1 MAGTRGASNGNPG
14 AARSRNRGA
23 TSADSHGTDAMKGPE
38 SSGPLSHKH
47 RTRGPKHC
55 ISAPG
60 FNHWDR
66 GRDIWN
72 RALGRRLGGFRRRDV
87 LGECLSPACH
97 STVACGHSDSSARH
111 QGVVADEMSIR
122 PLETMRLV
130 QCLSVFGFASR
141 EALSILMICA
151 AKPSLISLWRGTGCE
166 TLVVGLGTNRAS
178 YRAG

>member
-14 AARSRNRGA
+14 VARSRNRGP
-23 TSADSHGTDAMKGPE
+23 TPADSHGTDAMKGPE
-38 SSGPLSHKH
+38 SSGPSSHKH
-47 RTRGPKHC
+47 RTRGPKRC

-130 QCLSVFGFASR
+130 QCLSVFVFASR
-141 EALSILMICA
+141 EALSIGLVA
-151 AKPSLISLWRGTGCE
+151 AEPIFCQDLLTAPQCDSAVRMERS
-166 TLVVGLGTNRAS
+166 
-178 YRAG
+178 